1 MAAMGEEESDLASQ
15 CMAFCQA
22 LASKGQTFTFTL
34 NVGPSFLFS
43 LDTKGD
49 YPSTK
54 WNVKKKSPSTLRRN
68 ARRRA
73 EFLNKKLEA
82 FPGKET
88 ETGIRQVEEEVAVN
102 ATPEKE
108 RDPDRIADLVLSP
121 ICAKRD
127 DEDIMPSPLPTLL
140 VCTQKQRGGVKCG
153 ETFKSEKDMKSHTHK
168 VHFFCIEH
176 RRRYKNNTPPV
187 CPAPGVPSGRCIFM
201 NLAYCRH
208 KGDCIC
214 GEE

>member
-1 MAAMGEEESDLASQ
+1 M
-15 CMAFCQA
+15 
-22 LASKGQTFTFTL
+22 
-34 NVGPSFLFS
+34 
-43 LDTKGD
+43 
-49 YPSTK
+49 
-54 WNVKKKSPSTLRRN
+54 
-68 ARRRA
+68 
-73 EFLNKKLEA
+73 NKKLEA

-88 ETGIRQVEEEVAVN
+88 ETGIRQVEEEVVVN

-127 DEDIMPSPLPTLL
+127 NEDIMPSPLPTLL